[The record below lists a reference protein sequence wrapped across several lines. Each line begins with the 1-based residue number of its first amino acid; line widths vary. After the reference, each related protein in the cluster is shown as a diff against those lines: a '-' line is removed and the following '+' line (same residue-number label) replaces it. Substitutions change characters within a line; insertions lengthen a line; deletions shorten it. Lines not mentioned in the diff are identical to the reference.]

1 MSKTVDLKG
10 ELMSQVGRDN
20 ISIDIEKVREVA
32 RGIDAKREEMHNTYA
47 SKVQPLLKSIEE
59 CLTVSGVSY
68 DEIINSFN
76 GVFNG
81 LDRNLSNLY
90 SALNDKIIPQYEES
104 MSVVT
109 RIFNNDFA
117 SELRSVLSKMNNGM
131 EFASGGK
138 IANDK

>member
-1 MSKTVDLKG
+1 MPKYEDLKG
-10 ELMSQVGRDN
+10 ELLKQAKNDT

-32 RGIDAKREEMHNTYA
+32 RGIDSKREEMHNTYA

-68 DEIINSFN
+68 DEIISSFD

-81 LDRNLSNLY
+81 LDKNLSNLY

-117 SELRSVLSKMNNGM
+117 SELRSVLSRMNSGR
-131 EFASGGK
+131 FTSGGT
-138 IANDK
+138 IASDK

>member
-1 MSKTVDLKG
+1 
-10 ELMSQVGRDN
+10 
-20 ISIDIEKVREVA
+20 
-32 RGIDAKREEMHNTYA
+32 MHNTYA

-68 DEIINSFN
+68 DEIISSFD

-81 LDRNLSNLY
+81 LDKNLSNLY

-117 SELRSVLSKMNNGM
+117 SELRSVLSRMNSGK
-131 EFASGGK
+131 FTSGGT
-138 IANDK
+138 IASDK